1 MFDPDQS
8 FILACWCR
16 RRDSN
21 SHGLRHR
28 PLKTACLPIPPRRH
42 GVPSLLHLGMSFAF
56 ESASTAGLSGTE
68 AGAGADVPGGVAGAC
83 DAGWVAITPLSSVA
97 CDEYQV
103 SPRLVRKNTV
113 ATPAVIRLRKLAEPV
128 GPNRLP
134 EAPPPNAAPMAGPLP
149 GGGSTEPT

>member
-8 FILACWCR
+8 FILSCWGR

-68 AGAGADVPGGVAGAC
+68 AGAGADVPGTVAGAC
-83 DAGWVAITPLSSVA
+83 DAGWGAITPLSSVA
-97 CDEYQV
+97 CDEYHL
-103 SPRLVRKNTV
+103 SPRLGVKN
-113 ATPAVIRLRKLAEPV
+113 I
-128 GPNRLP
+128 
-134 EAPPPNAAPMAGPLP
+134 AAAAA
-149 GGGSTEPT
+149 